1 MGEKVMWKTGVCS
14 ISFRK
19 HSIEEIVRAAAAAGL
34 DGVEWGSD
42 VHVPSGDLAAAV
54 KARSVTEEAGLQCLS
69 YGGYYRLGCST
80 QEEFDG
86 LLACAEA
93 LGVRDVRIW
102 GGRKGS
108 EELDEADWS
117 ALVAE
122 AKTCADKAQAKGMV
136 LSLECHNWTLTD
148 DWHCAKRFI
157 EEVNSP
163 AMRMYWQPNQR
174 RNERYDLEALQALVG
189 TVTNVHVFS
198 WKYNAE
204 FPQNSENDK
213 LPLAAH
219 NEMWAK
225 RLDIL
230 KEQLRPDEDHS
241 LILEFMHDDS
251 IETLTETAA
260 VLNGWLDA
268 RGLRG

>member
-1 MGEKVMWKTGVCS
+1 MWKTGVCS

-34 DGVEWGSD
+34 DGIEWGSD
-42 VHVPSGDLAAAV
+42 VHVPSGDTETAV
-54 KARSVTEEAGLQCLS
+54 KARAVTEAAGLQCLS
-69 YGGYYRLGCST
+69 YGGYYRLGCGM

-102 GGRKGS
+102 GGKKGS
-108 EELDEADWS
+108 DELTEEDWA

-122 AKTCADKAQAKGMV
+122 AKDCAAKAQAKGMV
-136 LSLECHNWTLTD
+136 LSLECHNWTQTD
-148 DWHCAKRFI
+148 DWHTAKKFI
-157 EEVNSP
+157 GEVNSP

-174 RNERYDLEALQALVG
+174 RDEEYDMEALKELVG

-198 WKYNAE
+198 WKYKEE

-219 NEMWAK
+219 TDMWQK

-230 KEQLRPDEDHS
+230 QEHLRPDEEHA
-241 LILEFMHDDS
+241 LILEFMHDDN
-251 IETLTETAA
+251 IESLTETTA
-260 VLNGWLDA
+260 VLNGWLKS
-268 RGLRG
+268 RGLHG